1 MSKALAKL
9 LIAKSSRFL
18 QPALFAVPVSVDVG
32 LRLEPLHQI
41 SLLQQA
47 ILTVFEQ
54 EADLFYLFLIVVLV
68 S

>member
-1 MSKALAKL
+1 MV
-9 LIAKSSRFL
+9 AKSSRFL
-18 QPALFAVPVSVDVG
+18 QPALLAVPVPVDVG

-54 EADLFYLFLIVVLV
+54 EADLFYLLLIVVLV